1 MKLLDNLYCYPWEG
15 MANNSNSYLL
25 ACPRSEVSPKGAD
38 ETLTLIDPG
47 FGAYLDM
54 LLKSIRADGLDP
66 DAISLI
72 LNTHAHPDH
81 YEANQYFVERN
92 KARVALHPA
101 EEAYLETIGKS
112 MYSFFGGK
120 LPEIKPDIYLEEGEL
135 RLGKKDPIDLEILHT
150 PGHSPGSISIY
161 WPDVKVLIPG
171 DVIFFRG
178 VGRTD
183 IPGGDGNALK
193 ASIQKLAKLEIE
205 YLLPGHMEIV
215 QGAANVKSNFEFVR
229 NFYFGFL

>member
-1 MKLLDNLYCYPWEG
+1 

-25 ACPRSEVSPKGAD
+25 ACPRSEKGRGSPQATKEAD

-47 FGAYLDM
+47 FRAYLDM

-81 YEANQYFVERN
+81 YEANQYFVEKN
-92 KARVALHPA
+92 KAKVALHPA

-112 MYSFFGGK
+112 MYSFFGSK

-135 RLGKKDPIDLEILHT
+135 KLGKKYPIELEILHT

-171 DVIFFRG
+171 DVIFFKG

-205 YLLPGHMEIV
+205 YLLPGHMEII
-215 QGAANVKSNFEFVR
+215 QGAANVKSNFDFVR